1 MKSPL
6 TISEIRSL
14 RAASLN
20 TAALRALQKCAP
32 ENVAV
37 STYEGIGSLPHFN
50 PDVEMSALPDVVA
63 DLRRRVTAADGLV
76 IACPEYAH
84 GIPGSFK
91 NALDWLVG
99 MPDFPGTP
107 VMLINTSP
115 RSVHAQ
121 EALREVLA
129 TMSARLVP
137 EADVTIELRQRSA
150 DDPSIIEALQAGL
163 RAFVRTCREPRA
175 L

>member
-1 MKSPL
+1 MHLLALSG
-6 TISEIRSL
+6 SL

-20 TAALRALQKCAP
+20 TMALRALRTLAP
-32 ENVAV
+32 EGTEVQL
-37 STYEGIGSLPHFN
+37 YESIGALPHFN
-50 PDVEMSALPDVVA
+50 HDVETSALPEIVA
-63 DLRRRVTAADGLV
+63 ALRRQVAAADGLV

-99 MPDFPGTP
+99 MPDFPEKP
-107 VMLINTSP
+107 VMLVNTSP

-121 EALREVLA
+121 AQLREVLA

-137 EADVTIELRQRSA
+137 EAEVA
-150 DDPSIIEALQAGL
+150 
-163 RAFVRTCREPRA
+163 V
-175 L
+175 

>member
-1 MKSPL
+1 MHLLALSG
-6 TISEIRSL
+6 SL

-20 TAALRALQKCAP
+20 TMALRSLQKLAP
-32 ENVAV
+32 DGVEI
-37 STYEGIGSLPHFN
+37 TLYEFIGALPHFN
-50 PDVEMSALPDVVA
+50 TDVEMSALPEIVA
-63 DLRRRVTAADGLV
+63 DMRRQVAAADGVV

-99 MPDFPGTP
+99 MPDFPGKP

-115 RSVHAQ
+115 RATHAQ
-121 EALREVLA
+121 AALREVLA

-137 EADVTIELRQRSA
+137 EADVAIELRDRTA
-150 DDPSIIEALQAGL
+150 DELGIVEALRVGL
-163 RAFVRTCREPRA
+163 RVFMQTCANPRA
-175 L
+175 I